1 VRRLSDRR
9 GRLFVISAPSG
20 SGKTTILHALL
31 ERHPKAKRSISMTTR
46 PPRKGE
52 RDGRDY
58 RFVTGAQF
66 ARYKREGAF
75 LECAR
80 VLDHWYG
87 TLAAPIERALRSGR
101 DVLLNLDIQGTR
113 QIRRSGLA
121 CTAIFLLP
129 PSLAVLRQRLKT
141 RGTETTAQIQ
151 ARLELAR
158 RELKEVRTYDYAVMN
173 DRLKG
178 AIAAVKTILRA
189 ERFRIS
195 PSRQTVLSSRSV
207 RGS

>member
-1 VRRLSDRR
+1 
-9 GRLFVISAPSG
+9 
-20 SGKTTILHALL
+20 
-31 ERHPKAKRSISMTTR
+31 
-46 PPRKGE
+46 
-52 RDGRDY
+52 
-58 RFVTGAQF
+58 
-66 ARYKREGAF
+66 
-75 LECAR
+75 
-80 VLDHWYG
+80 
-87 TLAAPIERALRSGR
+87 
-101 DVLLNLDIQGTR
+101 
-113 QIRRSGLA
+113 LA

>member
-1 VRRLSDRR
+1 M
-9 GRLFVISAPSG
+9 GRLFILSAPSG
-20 SGKTTILHALL
+20 SGKTTILEALRKSEL
-31 ERHPKAKRSISMTTR
+31 GIVRSVSVTTR
-46 PPRKGE
+46 PPRAGE